1 MENTSAQAYRTLPE
15 RRFSERSQ
23 SPAGPGSAQVVY
35 DFRMARFRVIPA
47 AVFVLVLLSAATAP
61 AQSLAPSPPLGWNS
75 WDAYGLT
82 IDEAD
87 YRANATVLAG
97 LRQFG
102 WEYAVIDE
110 GWYMENPF
118 GGNVEADKYVW
129 DANGILIPAVSR
141 FPSSAAAA
149 GFKPLAD
156 WIHSKGLKF
165 GIHIVR
171 GIPRGVVKLNLPIAG
186 TTFHAA
192 DAADT
197 SSPCPWDQGNWGV
210 ADNAAGQAYYDS
222 MFKKFASWGLD
233 YIKVDC
239 ISDRPYRP
247 TEIAQIA
254 KAIRKTGRPIVLSLS
269 PGPTALEHA
278 AEVAEHAQMWRI
290 SDDHWDGWTMAHK
303 TGDGEFPFGTRDAF
317 DRLAKWV
324 PYVGPGSW
332 PDEDMLPFGWL
343 GPHPGWGEARQSR
356 LTPDEEKTEYTLWAV
371 ARSPLIL
378 GANLTKLDAYTRSLI
393 TNQTLLFIDQA
404 SSFSRPVEATG
415 LPAGFE
421 NARVWRATINT
432 PGARGYA
439 EYYAFFNLDSKP
451 VTLRATW
458 KELGLDNGK
467 HAAEDAWTMEMGKVS
482 KDVSVTLP
490 PHGSTVIEVE

>member
-1 MENTSAQAYRTLPE
+1 
-15 RRFSERSQ
+15 
-23 SPAGPGSAQVVY
+23 VVY
-35 DFRMARFRVIPA
+35 DFRMTRLRNFLA
-47 AVFVLVLLSAATAP
+47 AVLIFVALSARPLP
-61 AQSLAPSPPLGWNS
+61 AQNPAPSPPLGWNS

-82 IDEAD
+82 IDEAG

-110 GWYMENPF
+110 GWYMQDPF
-118 GGNVEADKYVW
+118 ADKLEARKYVW
-129 DANGILIPAVSR
+129 DGNGILIPAENR
-141 FPSSAAAA
+141 FPSSANGA

-156 WIHSKGLKF
+156 WVHSKSLKF

-171 GIPRGVVKLNLPIAG
+171 GIPRQVVKENLPIAG
-186 TTFHAA
+186 SAFHAV
-192 DAADT
+192 DAADMN
-197 SSPCPWDQGNWGV
+197 SPCPWDEGNWGV

-222 MFKKFASWGLD
+222 MMKKYAAWGLD
-233 YIKVDC
+233 FIKVDC
-239 ISDRPYRP
+239 ISDHPYRP
-247 TEIAQIA
+247 TEIDQIA

-269 PGPTALEHA
+269 PGPTSLDNA
-278 AEVAEHAQMWRI
+278 AYVAEHAQMWRI
-290 SDDHWDGWTMAHK
+290 ADDHWDVWTAEHK
-303 TGDGEFPFGTRDAF
+303 PGVGEFPFGIRDAF

-343 GPHPGWGEARQSR
+343 GPHPGWGDARQSR
-356 LTPDEEKTEYTLWAV
+356 ETPDEEKTEYTLWAV

-378 GANLTKLDAYTRSLI
+378 GANMIKLDSYTRSLI
-393 TNQTLLFIDQA
+393 TNQTLLFIDQN
-404 SSFSRPVEATG
+404 STFSRPVDAAS
-415 LPAGFE
+415 LSPGFE
-421 NARVWRATINT
+421 NARVWRATINA

-439 EYYAFFNLDSKP
+439 EYFAFFNLDSKP

-467 HAAEDAWTMEMGKVS
+467 HAAEDAWTMDSGKPA
-482 KDVSVTLP
+482 KEVSVTLP
-490 PHGSTVIEVE
+490 PHGSTVVEVQ